1 MQPSQVLA
9 QNVLQPWVNPAPHR
23 HQGALTIGLELAGD
37 PGRAELEAFVQAAFA
52 RQHGAQVRTFMPVL
66 IGLWAPDG
74 AIAGVAGY
82 RPAAAGPLYLEQYL
96 EHPIET
102 HLGPGVRRADIGEIG
117 NFACR
122 DCGTARSMMEVLAG
136 FLCSRDHDWAV
147 FTATS
152 QVRRIMAGIGIGLTE
167 VAPAAAECVSLSADD
182 WGRYYATD
190 PRVVVSHVP
199 SWQPS
204 ARN

>member
-1 MQPSQVLA
+1 MRARQEGYAVDIALEGDTARQDLA
-9 QNVLQPWVNPAPHR
+9 
-23 HQGALTIGLELAGD
+23 
-37 PGRAELEAFVQAAFA
+37 AFVQAAFA

-96 EHPIET
+96 QQPIET
-102 HLGPGVRRADIGEIG
+102 RLGPGVRRADIGEIG

-122 DCGTARSMMEVLAG
+122 DCVTARSMMEVLAE
-136 FLCSRDHDWAV
+136 FLFSRDHDWAV
-147 FTATS
+147 FTATR

-167 VAPAAAECVSLSADD
+167 LAPAAAACVSLSADD

-199 SWQPS
+199 SWQPL